1 MPFDFSRMSKMP
13 KSVWYDEDGLPIED
27 VQEFIKQRREELIE
41 RARSGELSREQAEKE
56 AADKFYGRLEVKFV
70 SPDTSP
76 VVAIWSPEMVAA
88 WIVKKD
94 LNVVLRHSEEF
105 YKGKSLWVPFERT
118 VPPGPGEP
126 PFLARRQ
133 KGHDL
138 IVFGQTSLFKPGF
151 DFTGCP
157 FDYSDM
163 RWFKKLREVLI
174 DGTTLKAHGKD
185 IEDGRTKL
193 IKPDEWQFVTFSQ
206 DGAGRTILSDGEGHP
221 KFQDVTFVSR
231 EVRRCFPKHSGMIE
245 ERVNLREVRRWK
257 VHIDKEPKGKRRF
270 LYDLLRK
277 EFKDGFPLT
286 FPSEEKRLDTVEK
299 LMGEHYQ
306 YAERD
311 SFKRYLNGVLKEYC
325 ED

>member
-1 MPFDFSRMSKMP
+1 MS
-13 KSVWYDEDGLPIED
+13 YDEPKILSSQLNQFCLIGVDG
-27 VQEFIKQRREELIE
+27 
-41 RARSGELSREQAEKE
+41 
-56 AADKFYGRLEVKFV
+56 
-70 SPDTSP
+70 
-76 VVAIWSPEMVAA
+76 
-88 WIVKKD
+88 
-94 LNVVLRHSEEF
+94 
-105 YKGKSLWVPFERT
+105 
-118 VPPGPGEP
+118 
-126 PFLARRQ
+126 
-133 KGHDL
+133 
-138 IVFGQTSLFKPGF
+138 GQ
-151 DFTGCP
+151 
-157 FDYSDM
+157 
-163 RWFKKLREVLI
+163 
-174 DGTTLKAHGKD
+174 
-185 IEDGRTKL
+185 
-193 IKPDEWQFVTFSQ
+193 QFVTFSQ